1 MTQPTNAIQAEN
13 AAEVFSHAFAQAQ
26 QIINQRITIGQTWPL
41 AEIFGDLT
49 AQHMKVVN
57 SFLDPILK
65 DALEKH
71 RATAKSDISESV
83 DDETLVDHL
92 VKLTSG
98 EITRGYRII
107 YRSNIVFRYQN
118 HQR

>member
-13 AAEVFSHAFAQAQ
+13 AAEVFSHAFSQAQ
-26 QIINQRITIGQTWPL
+26 QIINQRVTIGQTWPL
-41 AEIFGDLT
+41 TEILSDLT

-65 DALEKH
+65 GTMEKH
-71 RATAKSDISESV
+71 RATAKLDISESV

-98 EITRGYRII
+98 EIPRGYRILC
-107 YRSNIVFRYQN
+107 RLNIIFRYQN